1 MFLYLVIG
9 SREIKDLRIPWENG
23 RNYSSYWWQVLG
35 LSTRNW
41 LMGVWGTVGEKFYYE
56 ILFRIKLFQVF
67 VLCFLNEMSWN
78 CTCICKIELIFPFFF
93 LHRWNILQS
102 MVWRRVMRKTCLPL
116 LKWRQRVRLV
126 PPHTKEF
133 STPQDQWIHPQWM
146 VISGSQGEIF

>member
-1 MFLYLVIG
+1 MEEITARIGGRFLDYRPETG
-9 SREIKDLRIPWENG
+9 SWVFEVLWE
-23 RNYSSYWWQVLG
+23 RNF
-35 LSTRNW
+35 
-41 LMGVWGTVGEKFYYE
+41 KFYYD
-56 ILFRIKLFQVF
+56 ILFLIKLFQVF

>member
-1 MFLYLVIG
+1 MRKWKKLQLVLVAG
-9 SREIKDLRIPWENG
+9 SWTIDQKLAHGCLRYYGKEI
-23 RNYSSYWWQVLG
+23 S
-35 LSTRNW
+35 
-41 LMGVWGTVGEKFYYE
+41 KFYYE
-56 ILFRIKLFQVF
+56 ILFLIKLFQVF